1 MEKLTFDETTQLVD
15 LIEKLK
21 DEACDENKE
30 KCANCA
36 LEIVDEYGKSIC
48 ACEVVYQVL

>member
-21 DEACDENKE
+21 EEACDENKE
-30 KCANCA
+30 NVQIVRWKSLMNMANQF
-36 LEIVDEYGKSIC
+36 VRVK
-48 ACEVVYQVL
+48 

>member
-21 DEACDENKE
+21 AEACDENKE

>member
-21 DEACDENKE
+21 EEACDENKE
-30 KCANCA
+30 KMCKLCAGNR
-36 LEIVDEYGKSIC
+36 
-48 ACEVVYQVL
+48 